1 MKRKII
7 YLVAILLIGCNMTP
21 FSAKAE
27 EAVLLGGGELE
38 ALYGDEEFVSIATGR
53 SKPVYKAPAV
63 ASVITAEDISRM
75 GARTLDD
82 VLESVPGLHVGVSN
96 QGRLDSVYSIRG
108 IHTSF
113 NPQVLVL
120 MNGIAFPAISSGRP
134 FQFRLPVTAIERVE
148 IIRGPGSAIY
158 GADAYSGVINIITK
172 DAETMGSEVGMRTG
186 SFDTQNLWLQHSAHR
201 GDLSVAVSLEWLKTD
216 GDDSRKISSDL
227 QTSLDSIF
235 GTSASL
241 APGELDTRY
250 NVFNSHLDIGYKKWH
265 FRHWYWKQDDAGLGA
280 GAALALDPV
289 GGEDYDLHLL
299 DLTYQDDNLTKNWSI
314 KLNLSYYNLKNKSR
328 FVLLPPGT
336 TVPVNSDGN
345 LELSAAPAGI
355 VTFTDGMLGNPEGTQ
370 EQSAFEIVS
379 HYSGLKS
386 HQFRVATGLK
396 YFSGKA
402 TKETKNFG
410 PGVIDGTSSPI
421 DGTLTDVAGTSNIF
435 MIDPSRTLWYLS
447 LQDEW
452 QLARDWE
459 LTGGI
464 RYDHY
469 SDFGTTV
476 NPRIALV
483 WSTRQNLTTKLLYGK
498 AFRAPTFNEKSSIN
512 NPVAL
517 GNPDLDPEIINT
529 IELSFDYRPTF
540 NLQSILSTY
549 YYIAEDLIEFVPDPG
564 QSTITAQNNR
574 DLTGYGCELEII
586 WKALQN
592 LKITGNYAWQHT
604 EDRDT
609 GKQIADVPVHQIY
622 LETDWQFAPQWFVN
636 TQLNWIAER
645 KRSQDD
651 SRKQLDDY
659 SLVNLNLSRK
669 NIYNHWDFS
678 LAIKNLFDENA
689 TEPSNITIYDDYSLE
704 ERSIWAQIR
713 YRF

>member
-1 MKRKII
+1 MKRGMIQFI
-7 YLVAILLIGCNMTP
+7 VILLISCKVAS
-21 FSAKAE
+21 FSA
-27 EAVLLGGGELE
+27 EAGELIQLEGVELE
-38 ALYGDEEFVSIATGR
+38 ALYGDEEFVSIATGS

-63 ASVITAEDISRM
+63 ASVITAEDISKM
-75 GARTLDD
+75 GARTLDEI
-82 VLESVPGLHVGVSN
+82 LETVPGLHVGLSN

-120 MNGIAFPAISSGRP
+120 MNGIAFPTISGGRP
-134 FQFRLPVTAIERVE
+134 FQFRLPVSAIERVE

-158 GADAYSGVINIITK
+158 GADAYSGVVNIITK
-172 DAETMGSEVGMRTG
+172 DAQTMNTEIGLRSG
-186 SFDTQNLWLQHSAHR
+186 SFDTQDLWLQHGDNW
-201 GDLSVAVSLEWLKTD
+201 GDLNIAVSLEWLKTEGD
-216 GDDSRKISSDL
+216 GSRKIGSDL
-227 QTSLDSIF
+227 QTSLDGIF

-241 APGELDTRY
+241 APGKLDTRY
-250 NVFNSHLDIGYKKWH
+250 NVFNSHLDISYKNWRL
-265 FRHWYWKQDDAGLGA
+265 RHWYAKQDDAGLGA
-280 GAALALDPV
+280 GATLALDPD
-289 GGEDYDLHLL
+289 GGENYDLHMI
-299 DLTYQDDNLTKNWSI
+299 DLSYQIDKIAEDLS
-314 KLNLSYYNLKNKSR
+314 LEFNLSYFNLKNESL

-336 TVPVNSDGN
+336 TVPISSDGN
-345 LELSAAPAGI
+345 LELLAPPAGI
-355 VTFTDGMLGNPEGTQ
+355 VTFSEGMIGNPDGTQ
-370 EQSAFEIVS
+370 EQSAIEIVS
-379 HYSGLKS
+379 HYSGFQF
-386 HQFRVATGLK
+386 HQVRFATGLK
-396 YFSGKA
+396 YFALTGR
-402 TKETKNFG
+402 KETKNFG
-410 PGVIDGTSSPI
+410 PGVIDGSI
-421 DGTLTDVAGTSNIF
+421 GLINGELTDVAGTPNAF
-435 MIDPSRTLWYLS
+435 MADPHRTLWYLS

-459 LTGGI
+459 LTSGI

-469 SDFGTTV
+469 SDFGQTV

-498 AFRAPTFNEKSSIN
+498 AFRAPSFNESFSIN
-512 NPVAL
+512 NPVTL

-529 IELSFDYRPTF
+529 VELSFDYRPTF

-574 DLTGYGCELEII
+574 NLKGYGCELEIS

-604 EDRDT
+604 EDTDT
-609 GKQIADVPVHQIY
+609 NQQIADVPVHQIN
-622 LETDWQFAPQWFVN
+622 LETDWQFSPQWFLN
-636 TQLNWIAER
+636 TQVNWIAER
-645 KRSQDD
+645 KRSSDD
-651 SRKQLDDY
+651 PREKLDNY
-659 SLVNLNLSRK
+659 TLVNLNLFRK

-689 TEPSNITIYDDYSLE
+689 TEPSKITIYDDYPLE
-704 ERSIWAQIR
+704 GRNVWAEIR